1 MGLTLTL
8 IPTRTLPFY
17 AYFTLTLTLTLILTV
32 TLTLTLV
39 RGNCD
44 SGPFSPVGYSGC
56 PTRRK
61 DGSLQCPFAF
71 FRTSGDITRARFS
84 WVRK

>member
-8 IPTRTLPFY
+8 IPTRTLPF
-17 AYFTLTLTLTLILTV
+17 TLTLTLTLTLTV

-39 RGNCD
+39 RGNCR

>member
-8 IPTRTLPFY
+8 SPTRTLPF
-17 AYFTLTLTLTLILTV
+17 TLTLALTLTLTV

>member
-1 MGLTLTL
+1 MGLTLTLTL
-8 IPTRTLPFY
+8 IPTRTLP
-17 AYFTLTLTLTLILTV
+17 FTLTLTLTLILTV
-32 TLTLTLV
+32 TLTLALV

>member
-8 IPTRTLPFY
+8 IPTRTLPF
-17 AYFTLTLTLTLILTV
+17 TLTLTMTLTLTV

>member
-1 MGLTLTL
+1 MGLTLTLTL
-8 IPTRTLPFY
+8 IPTRTLPFTV
-17 AYFTLTLTLTLILTV
+17 TLTLTLTLTV

>member
-1 MGLTLTL
+1 MAMGLTLTL
-8 IPTRTLPFY
+8 SPTRTLP
-17 AYFTLTLTLTLILTV
+17 FTLTLTLTLTLTV

>member
-8 IPTRTLPFY
+8 SPTRTLPF
-17 AYFTLTLTLTLILTV
+17 TLTLALTLTLTV

-39 RGNCD
+39 RGNCG

>member
-1 MGLTLTL
+1 MGLTLTLTL
-8 IPTRTLPFY
+8 IPTRTLPF
-17 AYFTLTLTLTLILTV
+17 TLTLTLTLTLTV

>member
-1 MGLTLTL
+1 MWLTPTLT
-8 IPTRTLPFY
+8 PTRTLP
-17 AYFTLTLTLTLILTV
+17 FTLTLTLTFTLTV

>member
-8 IPTRTLPFY
+8 IPTRTLPF
-17 AYFTLTLTLTLILTV
+17 TLTLTLTLTLTV

-39 RGNCD
+39 RGNCG

>member
-8 IPTRTLPFY
+8 IPTRTLPF
-17 AYFTLTLTLTLILTV
+17 TLTLTLTFTLTV

-39 RGNCD
+39 RGNCG

>member
-8 IPTRTLPFY
+8 IPTRTLPFTV
-17 AYFTLTLTLTLILTV
+17 TLTLTLTLTV

>member
-1 MGLTLTL
+1 MWLTPTLT
-8 IPTRTLPFY
+8 PTRTLP
-17 AYFTLTLTLTLILTV
+17 FTLTLTLTLTLTV

-39 RGNCD
+39 RGNCG

>member
-1 MGLTLTL
+1 MGLTQTLT
-8 IPTRTLPFY
+8 PTRTLH
-17 AYFTLTLTLTLILTV
+17 FTLTLTLTLTLTV

-39 RGNCD
+39 RGNCG

>member
-8 IPTRTLPFY
+8 IPTRTLPF
-17 AYFTLTLTLTLILTV
+17 TLTLTLTFTLTV

>member
-8 IPTRTLPFY
+8 TLIPNRTLP
-17 AYFTLTLTLTLILTV
+17 FTLTLTLTLILTV

>member
-1 MGLTLTL
+1 MWLTPTLT
-8 IPTRTLPFY
+8 PTRTLP
-17 AYFTLTLTLTLILTV
+17 FTLTLTLTLPLTV

>member
-8 IPTRTLPFY
+8 IPTRTLP
-17 AYFTLTLTLTLILTV
+17 FTLTLTLTLILTV

>member
-8 IPTRTLPFY
+8 SPTRTLP
-17 AYFTLTLTLTLILTV
+17 FTLTLTLTLILTV

>member
-8 IPTRTLPFY
+8 IPTRTLPF
-17 AYFTLTLTLTLILTV
+17 TLTLTLTLTLTV

-61 DGSLQCPFAF
+61 DGLLQCPFAF

>member
-1 MGLTLTL
+1 MWLTPTLT
-8 IPTRTLPFY
+8 PTRTLP
-17 AYFTLTLTLTLILTV
+17 FTLTLTLTLPLTV

-39 RGNCD
+39 RGNCG

>member
-8 IPTRTLPFY
+8 SPTRTLP
-17 AYFTLTLTLTLILTV
+17 FTLTLTLTLTLTV

-71 FRTSGDITRARFS
+71 FRSSGDITRARFS

>member
-8 IPTRTLPFY
+8 IPTRTLPF
-17 AYFTLTLTLTLILTV
+17 TLTLTLTLTLTV

-39 RGNCD
+39 RCNCD

>member
-8 IPTRTLPFY
+8 SPTRTLP
-17 AYFTLTLTLTLILTV
+17 FTLTLTLTFTLTV

>member
-8 IPTRTLPFY
+8 SPTRTLP
-17 AYFTLTLTLTLILTV
+17 FTLTLTLTLTV

-39 RGNCD
+39 RGNCG

>member
-8 IPTRTLPFY
+8 IPNRTLPF
-17 AYFTLTLTLTLILTV
+17 TPTLTLTLILTV

>member
-8 IPTRTLPFY
+8 IPTRTLPF
-17 AYFTLTLTLTLILTV
+17 TLTLTLTLTLTV

-44 SGPFSPVGYSGC
+44 SGPFSSVGYSGC

>member
-1 MGLTLTL
+1 MGLTLTLTL
-8 IPTRTLPFY
+8 IPTRTLP
-17 AYFTLTLTLTLILTV
+17 FTLTLTLTLILTV

>member
-8 IPTRTLPFY
+8 SPTRTLP
-17 AYFTLTLTLTLILTV
+17 FTLTLTLTLTLTV

-39 RGNCD
+39 RGNCG